1 LNPAPAAR
9 RILLVE
15 DDDDTRQLMVVALE
29 GQGYAVRQAERAD
42 EALGHLRRGPYDLV
56 LTDYD
61 LPGMTGASLLR
72 EANRERLLQGTATL
86 VVTAHPDPQGVDD
99 TTLVRK
105 PLDLEKF
112 LLQIRRIFDG
122 MGTGPRATAAAPA
135 TPAAADLEEVADL
148 VLYVSPDS
156 PSSHRARRNLDKL
169 LEQFP
174 AERLVFQVVDL
185 SSEPA
190 RAEDDKIVF
199 TPTLLKRRPDP
210 PAWILGD
217 LGDPGVV
224 VDLLHMC
231 GIQPVP

>member
-15 DDDDTRQLMVVALE
+15 DDDDTRQLLAVALE
-29 GQGYAVRQAERAD
+29 GQGYAVTQADRVD
-42 EALGHLRRGPYDLV
+42 EALGCLRGGPYDLV

-61 LPGMTGASLLR
+61 LPGKTGASLLR
-72 EANRERLLQGTATL
+72 EANREGLLRDTATL

-105 PLDLEKF
+105 PLDLAKF
-112 LLQIRRIFDG
+112 LLQIRRIFDS
-122 MGTGPRATAAAPA
+122 MGTRPLSPTPA
-135 TPAAADLEEVADL
+135 TPLAAGGEEAADL

-156 PSSHRARRNLDKL
+156 PSSHRARRNVEKL
-169 LEQFP
+169 LERFP
-174 AERLVFQVVDL
+174 TDRLAFQVVDL
-185 SSEPA
+185 ASDPQ
-190 RAEDDKIVF
+190 RAEEDNIVF

-210 PAWILGD
+210 RAWILGD

-231 GIQPVP
+231 GIEPVS

>member
-1 LNPAPAAR
+1 MNPAPAAR

-15 DDDDTRQLMVVALE
+15 DDDDTRQLMAVALE
-29 GQGYAVRQAERAD
+29 GQGYAVQPAVRAD
-42 EALGHLRRGPYDLV
+42 EALGHLRRGGYDLV

-72 EANRERLLQGTATL
+72 QANHERLLQGTATL

-112 LLQIRRIFDG
+112 LLQIRRIFDA
-122 MGTGPRATAAAPA
+122 MGPGPRATAAAP
-135 TPAAADLEEVADL
+135 TPPADLEEVADL
-148 VLYVSPDS
+148 VLDVSPDS
-156 PSSHRARRNLDKL
+156 PSSQRARRNLDKL
-169 LEQFP
+169 LERFP
-174 AERLVFQVVDL
+174 TDRLRFHVVDL
-185 SSEPA
+185 SFEA
-190 RAEDDKIVF
+190 QRAEEDKIVF
-199 TPTLLKRRPDP
+199 TPTLVKRRPDP
-210 PAWILGD
+210 RAWILGD

-231 GIQPVP
+231 GLEPVR

>member
-1 LNPAPAAR
+1 MNPAPAAR

-15 DDDDTRQLMVVALE
+15 DDDDTRQLLAVALE
-29 GQGYAVRQAERAD
+29 GQGYAVTQADRVD
-42 EALGHLRRGPYDLV
+42 EALDCLRRGSYDLV

-61 LPGMTGASLLR
+61 LPGKTGASLLR
-72 EANRERLLQGTATL
+72 EANRERLLKGTATL
-86 VVTAHPDPQGVDD
+86 VVTAHPDPQGVDE

-112 LLQIRRIFDG
+112 LLQVRRIFG
-122 MGTGPRATAAAPA
+122 SMGPAPRANEAAPA
-135 TPAAADLEEVADL
+135 TPPAVDLEEAVDL

-156 PSSHRARRNLDKL
+156 PSSHRARRNVEKL
-169 LEQFP
+169 LERFP
-174 AERLVFQVVDL
+174 TDRLGFQVVDL
-185 SSEPA
+185 SSDPR
-190 RAEDDKIVF
+190 RAEEDNIVF

-210 PAWILGD
+210 RAWILGD

-231 GIQPVP
+231 GIEPVP